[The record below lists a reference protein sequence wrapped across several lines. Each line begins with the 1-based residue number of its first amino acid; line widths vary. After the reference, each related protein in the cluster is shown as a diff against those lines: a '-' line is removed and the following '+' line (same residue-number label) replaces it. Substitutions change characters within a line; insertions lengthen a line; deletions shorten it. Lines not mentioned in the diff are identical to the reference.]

1 MSRVDFDQYAGQYE
15 EILAAQTN
23 FFDGDS
29 GYFARYKIELAQQL
43 AGPVNSVLDFG
54 CGIGRSMPYLR
65 EVFPKA
71 EIVGCDP
78 SAESLAI
85 ARRENPSCR
94 FASMDELGPDAKF
107 DLVIASCV
115 FHHIPPQDRQMAIRY
130 CYSRL
135 KEGGQFIIFEHNPI
149 NPVTRHLVKNC
160 PFDADA
166 VLLSMRETIE
176 RMRNAHLHID
186 KSSYCLFFPQQ
197 LSRFARL
204 RNIFVGCRWAGSISS
219 ALPIKSEMPPDRG
232 FRQPARPCKLAQKR
246 SDRIF
251 RAVIVEIDMPT
262 ERKAHKA
269 LGFACQREK
278 PFTES
283 DRHNA
288 IALAMQ
294 HEQGAL
300 SPAQCVH
307 RNGRGP

>member
-15 EILAAQTN
+15 AILAAQTN
-23 FFDGDS
+23 FFDGDN

-71 EIVGCDP
+71 EIIGCDP
-78 SAESLAI
+78 SAESLVI

-94 FASMDELGPDAKF
+94 FTSMDELGPDAKF

-115 FHHIPPQDRQMAIRY
+115 FHHIPPQDRQAAIRY
-130 CYSRL
+130 CFSRL
-135 KEGGQFIIFEHNPI
+135 KEGGHFIVFEHNPI

-186 KSSYCLFFPQQ
+186 EFELLPVLPTTARRASPAGEISSLAADGRTVF
-197 LSRFARL
+197 RL
-204 RNIFVGCRWAGSISS
+204 RFQSKAGCRLIAVFVSW
-219 ALPIKSEMPPDRG
+219 PDR
-232 FRQPARPCKLAQKR
+232 QAR
-246 SDRIF
+246 S
-251 RAVIVEIDMPT
+251 ET
-262 ERKAHKA
+262 
-269 LGFACQREK
+269 
-278 PFTES
+278 S
-283 DRHNA
+283 
-288 IALAMQ
+288 
-294 HEQGAL
+294 
-300 SPAQCVH
+300 
-307 RNGRGP
+307 